1 MQFGAPLSRISS
13 VNVNILPLQ
22 QNAQIYSRKCRW
34 CLHFFPNFVSR
45 LFFNSPEDWDLSWG
59 GFSSYQAKNE
69 DEELLTAPPVP
80 NTLSLVYRDAETF
93 GFVKFLNSR
102 FPKEE
107 YHDIALSY
115 IEQSPD
121 E

>member
-1 MQFGAPLSRISS
+1 MLTFCHTNKTHKSIH
-13 VNVNILPLQ
+13 VNADGVPN
-22 QNAQIYSRKCRW
+22 
-34 CLHFFPNFVSR
+34 FFSDFVSR